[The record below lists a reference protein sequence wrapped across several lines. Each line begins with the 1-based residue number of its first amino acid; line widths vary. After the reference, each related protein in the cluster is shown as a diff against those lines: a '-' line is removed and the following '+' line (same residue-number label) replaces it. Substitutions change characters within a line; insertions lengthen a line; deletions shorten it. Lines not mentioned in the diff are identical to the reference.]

1 MRSWEADE
9 DVAKLLDLA
18 LASTSASLKDIV
30 NEALRTHGPRIV
42 RRLLE
47 ERTSAEEALQA
58 YLAEQ
63 FPENGEDAATA
74 AGSPTG
80 EASVHRRRQRRA

>member
-47 ERTSAEEALQA
+47 ERTSAEEALHA
-58 YLAEQ
+58 YLEEK
-63 FPENGEDAATA
+63 FPENGEAA
-74 AGSPTG
+74 AGSPTAG